1 MEGVGPGSQRNLG
14 LCFPPGENFPVL
26 GGCSM
31 DKELGKDQWR
41 LGKLSGKQ
49 TQPHIDPHSHF
60 LLGWGN
66 REGKVGKLM
75 AWDED
80 LIGKGKATGA
90 KKTKEF
96 LPHSHASDVFS
107 IPRKTRLLGK
117 TKAIIP
123 SVFPFPSSH
132 SFICSAWAGIFLG
145 LVGINIPSCVPP
157 APSQP
162 LSRWDEERKRP

>member
-31 DKELGKDQWR
+31 DKDLGKDQWR

-66 REGKVGKLM
+66 SEGKVGKLM
-75 AWDED
+75 AWDEG

-96 LPHSHASDVFS
+96 LSHSHASDVFS

-117 TKAIIP
+117 TNAIIP

-145 LVGINIPSCVPP
+145 LVGTNIPIPCPP
-157 APSQP
+157 SSLPASF
-162 LSRWDEERKRP
+162 LVG